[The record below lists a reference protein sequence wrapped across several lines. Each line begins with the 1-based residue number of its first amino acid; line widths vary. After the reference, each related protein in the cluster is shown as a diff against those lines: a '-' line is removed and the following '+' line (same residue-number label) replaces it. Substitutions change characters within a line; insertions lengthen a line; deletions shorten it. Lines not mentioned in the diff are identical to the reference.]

1 MPVRTA
7 KRARRLRWPPAPW
20 SYTVCVVGSPA
31 RSDRLETSAFAFA
44 TDLADEGVDTVLDN
58 LQDRGGLSGITPAF
72 VYHAA
77 RDVFPHNPRRKVH
90 LLDRGEFFFQPDPAR
105 YEGLRIQ
112 PRVSDLAREHDVLA
126 DTCRAAASRGL
137 DVNAWTV
144 FLHADRPGEAPDCS
158 PSNAFGDLYPAD
170 LCPANPDVRAYVRA
184 LVADIAR
191 YEVSTILAESLHY
204 HGLEHGYHH
213 ERYFIE
219 LGPRARYL
227 LGLCF
232 CEHCLAAAR
241 RLGVDGEGVREQVR
255 EELER
260 VFAGDPSE
268 AGLAEVEREELAA
281 VADGELAAFLDVRAE
296 VVATLTAEATEVAA
310 VNGRRFVFME
320 LAGAAKGYATG
331 RPTGAPAAD
340 TAWRMGVDLAG
351 LQRAGAEVEVLGYAA
366 DVDRLRFDLEAYRGA
381 LGDCPL
387 AVAMRPSPPDCVEPE
402 NLAAKVRLARELGVT
417 RVDFYHYGFVH
428 LGALDWIRAAIE
440 A

>member
-1 MPVRTA
+1 MCPFDPAASYAAAMPSR
-7 KRARRLRWPPAPW
+7 PW
-20 SYTVCVVGSPA
+20 SYSVCAVGSPA
-31 RSDRLETSAFAFA
+31 RSPRLETSAFAFA
-44 TDLADEGVDTVLDN
+44 TDLADEGVEAVLGN
-58 LQDRGGLSGITPAF
+58 LQERGGLNGITPAF

-90 LLDRGEFFFQPDPAR
+90 LLERGEFFFRPDPAR
-105 YEGLRIQ
+105 YDGLRIQ
-112 PRVSDLAREHDVLA
+112 PRVSALAREHDVLA

-137 DVNAWTV
+137 GVNAWTV
-144 FLHADRPGEAPDCS
+144 FLHADRPDEYPDCA
-158 PSNAFGDLYPAD
+158 PRNAFGDLYPAD

-184 LVADIAR
+184 LVADISR

-241 RLGVDGEGVREQVR
+241 RLGVGGEAVQESVR

-260 VFAGDPSE
+260 VLASE
-268 AGLAEVEREELAA
+268 APDAGATEVGRDELGA
-281 VADGELAAFLDVRAE
+281 VAGGELLAYLDVRAE
-296 VVATLTAEATEVAA
+296 VVSTLTAEAAEVASA
-310 VNGRRFVFME
+310 SGRRFVFME
-320 LAGAAKGYATG
+320 LAGAVKGYATG

-340 TAWRMGVDLAG
+340 TAWRTGVDLAR
-351 LQRAGAEVEVLGYAA
+351 LQQVGSEVEVLGYAA
-366 DVDRLRFDLEAYRGA
+366 DVERVRFDLDAYRRD

-387 AVAMRPSPPDCVEPE
+387 AVAMRPSPPDCAAPG

-417 RVDFYHYGFVH
+417 RVDFYHYGFLR

-440 A
+440 E